1 MTGRSM
7 KLRKAT
13 VSCRQAPGLRK
24 STLRGFSQRRVRAPA
39 RSKETQS
46 DRLHNIFKCD
56 IRATDYALKSAALL
70 VASGAL
76 STGSYSVLK
85 SADNILEVLNP
96 LAGFAGSLALLVV
109 AFQLMCAFALSF
121 DRTGKL
127 RGSTIIVRAAVV
139 VFIAAVI
146 GQLAPLFV
154 TIWTAGL

>member
-1 MTGRSM
+1 M
-7 KLRKAT
+7 K
-13 VSCRQAPGLRK
+13 APD
-24 STLRGFSQRRVRAPA
+24 QPA
-39 RSKETQS
+39 ETPS
-46 DRLHNIFKCD
+46 DRLYNLTKCD
-56 IRATDYALKSAALL
+56 IRAADYALKSAALL

-121 DRTGKL
+121 DRAGKL
-127 RGSTIIVRAAVV
+127 RGSTILVRAAVV

-154 TIWTAGL
+154 KIWTAGL